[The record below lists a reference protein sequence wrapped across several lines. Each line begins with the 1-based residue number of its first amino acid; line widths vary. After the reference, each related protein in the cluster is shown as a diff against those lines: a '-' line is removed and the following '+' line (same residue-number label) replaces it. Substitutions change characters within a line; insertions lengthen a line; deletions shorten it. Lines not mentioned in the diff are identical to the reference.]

1 VVTVRAGVLAGVL
14 PLLVLLIIAV
24 IVVTVLLM
32 VLRRRRGKPGPAF
45 DQMQPIAPIATRP
58 EDPPLTER

>member
-1 VVTVRAGVLAGVL
+1 M
-14 PLLVLLIIAV
+14 IIAV